1 MSRGVVHYRNS
12 AMSRLLPLL
21 LAAREGREEEVLG
34 LLESGAEVNQEG
46 EYGITA
52 LHMASLH
59 NHPAVVRRLLERGA
73 DTGLSDAW
81 G

>member
-1 MSRGVVHYRNS
+1 
-12 AMSRLLPLL
+12 MSRLLPLL
-21 LAAREGREEEVLG
+21 MAAREGREEEVVR

>member
-1 MSRGVVHYRNS
+1 
-12 AMSRLLPLL
+12 MSRLLPMLQ
-21 LAAREGREEEVLG
+21 AAKEGREEEVVR